1 MATTNPSEGELVPL
15 YGLRF
20 TPDNLIVWAS
30 STGCTSAKDFKVGFR
45 EAAPGQSGRELEI
58 RRINPDLCRA
68 AEHPV
73 ELRFPWDEVFA
84 GPGPKSLPVRVA
96 NRFGVLPTLF

>member
-1 MATTNPSEGELVPL
+1 MATTDPIEGELVSL

-30 STGCTSAKDFKVGFR
+30 STGCTSTKDFKVGFR
-45 EAAPGQSGRELEI
+45 EAPPGRSGRELEI
-58 RRINPDLCRA
+58 RRIHPDLCLG

-84 GPGPKSLPVRVA
+84 GPGTKSMPVRVA
-96 NRFGVLPTLF
+96 NSFGVLPMVF